1 MTTQC
6 GSGYSLAVEHVEG
19 NMRHNNNEETTGTE
33 SVLAE
38 LGAVDLLRQDSR
50 PSFIVDMSTRKET
63 CELPVVFTN
72 DAFKTYAKFKNIASW
87 LSGNSYQG
95 GNAFV
100 KWIHTRP
107 SKAVNQY
114 WFQHQRWSKVS
125 LGDRWCVVSG
135 HEMAFSKSAQEDA
148 DANHCKHLQSKPA
161 QNRISPIEN
170 LKQNPKFRREDHYSI
185 MMSPSSHNSAA
196 AAHAYFTPSL
206 SFETPFAKFFCSKDW
221 SSTAVDSISEQLLG
235 MTSLISNFSQLSPI
249 AMFIIDAKDGSL
261 VFANDAW
268 TRITG
273 RTIEECSHLRWL
285 DSLIDEDR
293 EFVAD
298 QWHTLMKEK
307 CPVHFQGRCKTLWRP
322 TVPDSALFGED
333 EVYYTW
339 GECSAVPRL
348 NDEGEVEHV
357 VGCLSDVTH
366 VKWAA
371 RMEERRKNEA
381 LKEKEEREE
390 FMNMTSHELM
400 NPLAAV
406 AQAAHTMISSLD
418 EINEALSHTHDN
430 VLHDDNSKS
439 YGEIKTKV
447 RRNIEIAKIILAC
460 GEHQQK
466 LMEDA
471 RAMSKLDINL
481 FSISPTRTEPICVVD
496 TAMSMLSGET
506 SKLDINIRLEVGP
519 SMEDLNSQWLCFD
532 PSRFLQLLLNLL
544 ANANEYTKSSE
555 TRNVVVRL
563 GATAGSPYHKE
574 IGREIQY
581 IPLRTARNDPTLKDA
596 SGKGEIVYLHCSIT
610 DTSKGLSETER
621 QTLFKKFS
629 QTSLSTHTQYGDS
642 SLGLFICRELAELQ
656 GGAIGIGYTDSQ
668 ATGSTFAFYIK
679 TRRSES
685 IPAGLPLE
693 TSTESSQL
701 DGQSSMGDFD
711 VESDTDVISMSELDF
726 SESEMTNAEVLKCR
740 DNGHIHSTS
749 FP

>member
-1 MTTQC
+1 
-6 GSGYSLAVEHVEG
+6 
-19 NMRHNNNEETTGTE
+19 
-33 SVLAE
+33 
-38 LGAVDLLRQDSR
+38 
-50 PSFIVDMSTRKET
+50 
-63 CELPVVFTN
+63 
-72 DAFKTYAKFKNIASW
+72 
-87 LSGNSYQG
+87 
-95 GNAFV
+95 
-100 KWIHTRP
+100 
-107 SKAVNQY
+107 
-114 WFQHQRWSKVS
+114 
-125 LGDRWCVVSG
+125 
-135 HEMAFSKSAQEDA
+135 MAFSKSAQEDA

-161 QNRISPIEN
+161 PNRISSIEN
-170 LKQNPKFRREDHYSI
+170 RRQNSKFRHEDHYSI
-185 MMSPSSHNSAA
+185 MMSPGSHNSAA

-221 SSTAVDSISEQLLG
+221 SSTAVESISEQLLDK
-235 MTSLISNFSQLSPI
+235 TSLISNFSQLSPI
-249 AMFIIDAKDGSL
+249 GMFIVDAKDRSL

-268 TRITG
+268 
-273 RTIEECSHLRWL
+273 WL
-285 DSLIDEDR
+285 DCNLSR
-293 EFVAD
+293 
-298 QWHTLMKEK
+298 TNGTPEK
-307 CPVHFQGRCKTLWRP
+307 CPVRFQGRCKTLWRP
-322 TVPDSALFGED
+322 AVPDPALFGED
-333 EVYYTW
+333 EVYYKW

-348 NDEGEVEHV
+348 NNEGEVEHV
-357 VGCLSDVTH
+357 VGCLSDITH
-366 VKWAA
+366 IKWAT
-371 RMEERRKNEA
+371 RIQEKRKNEA
-381 LKEKEEREE
+381 LKEKEKRQE

-406 AQAAHTMISSLD
+406 VQAAHTMISSLD
-418 EINEALSHTHDN
+418 EINEALSYNHDN

-506 SKLDINIRLEVGP
+506 SKLDINIRLEVDP

-544 ANANEYTKSSE
+544 TNSNKYTKSSE
-555 TRNVVVRL
+555 PRNVVVRL
-563 GATAGSPYHKE
+563 GATIGSPYHKE

-581 IPLRTARNDPTLKDA
+581 IPLRTVRNDPTLKDA
-596 SGKGEIVYLHCSIT
+596 PGKGEIVYLHCSVT
-610 DTSKGLSETER
+610 DPGKGLSETER

-629 QTSLSTHTQYGDS
+629 QTSLCTHAQYGDS

-679 TRRSES
+679 TRRSEFR
-685 IPAGLPLE
+685 PPGLPLE
-693 TSTESSQL
+693 TSGESSQP

-711 VESDTDVISMSELDF
+711 VESDTDDISMSELDF
-726 SESEMTNAEVLKCR
+726 SESGMTNAEVLNCR
-740 DNGHIHSTS
+740 DNGHIHSAS

>member
-1 MTTQC
+1 MTTQY
-6 GSGYSLAVEHVEG
+6 GSGHSLGVEHVG
-19 NMRHNNNEETTGTE
+19 NTRHNNNEDTISTGL
-33 SVLAE
+33 VLAE

-50 PSFIVDMSTRKET
+50 PSFIVDMSIENEI

-72 DAFKTYAKFKNIASW
+72 DAFQTYSKFKNIDSW
-87 LSGNSYQG
+87 LSGNLSQG

-114 WFQHQRWSKVS
+114 WFRHQRWSKVL

-135 HEMAFSKSAQEDA
+135 HEMAFSKSVQEDTNA
-148 DANHCKHLQSKPA
+148 IHCNQLQSKTP
-161 QNRISPIEN
+161 QGMLSPIKKWNQHSYLHSET
-170 LKQNPKFRREDHYSI
+170 HYSI
-185 MMSPSSHNSAA
+185 MRSPGSHNSAV

-221 SSTAVDSISEQLLG
+221 SSTAVEAISEQLLD

-261 VFANDAW
+261 LFANEAW

-273 RTIEECSHLRWL
+273 GTIEEHSNLRWL
-285 DSLIDEDR
+285 DCLIDEDR
-293 EFVAD
+293 EFVAE
-298 QWHTLMKEK
+298 QWYTLISKK
-307 CPVHFQGRCKTLWRP
+307 SPVHFQGRCKTLWRP
-322 TVPDSALFGED
+322 KVPDPSLFGED

-348 NDEGEVEHV
+348 NANGEVEHV

-366 VKWAA
+366 IKWAT
-371 RMEERRKNEA
+371 RMQERRLSDA
-381 LKEKEEREE
+381 VKEKKEREE

-400 NPLAAV
+400 NPLSAAV
-406 AQAAHTMISSLD
+406 QAAHTMISSLD
-418 EINEALSHTHDN
+418 EINKALSHTHDN

-439 YGEIKTKV
+439 YGEIKTSV

-466 LMEDA
+466 LVEDA
-471 RAMSKLDINL
+471 RMMSKLDINL
-481 FSISPTRTEPICVVD
+481 FLISPTRTEPIRVVD

-506 SKLDINIRLEVGP
+506 SKLDISIRLEVDP
-519 SMEDLNSQWLCFD
+519 SMEALSSQWLCFD

-544 ANANEYTKSSE
+544 TNANQYAKSSK

-563 GATAGSPYHKE
+563 GATTGSPYHKE
-574 IGREIQY
+574 MGREIQY
-581 IPLRTARNDPTLKDA
+581 IPLRTARSDPTLKDA
-596 SGKGEIVYLHCSIT
+596 SGTGEIVYLHCSIT
-610 DTSKGLSETER
+610 DTGKGLSETER

-629 QTSLSTHTQYGDS
+629 QTHLSTHTKYGDS

-656 GGAIGIGYTDSQ
+656 GGAIGIGYADSQ

-679 TRRSES
+679 TRRSEYK
-685 IPAGLPLE
+685 PAELPQE
-693 TSTESSQL
+693 TSTGSSQL
-701 DGQSSMGDFD
+701 EDQSSMGDFD
-711 VESDTDVISMSELDF
+711 VGSDTDVISMSELEF
-726 SESEMTNAEVLKCR
+726 SEPEMTDSEALKCR
-740 DNGHIHSTS
+740 NNGHIHSTS